1 MVKEVAVPL
10 FGMTKC
16 LADAVDLV
24 SPLLANHHL
33 QTAYIAQELA
43 IELGLPWEEQNQ
55 LIFAGLLH
63 DCGALSLQEKLN
75 AAQFHWEGQNRHG
88 EVGFMLFRGFE
99 PLARAAEII
108 RHHHLPWEEGK
119 EIPEAVVPFKSHLL
133 HLADRVAVSID
144 KKSNVLTQTGG
155 IVERISSNKG
165 KMFAPELVN
174 VFKCLAEKES
184 FWLDIVSPSLYS
196 LLSRRAGLMQIRLDN
211 KGLLKLAG
219 LFGRIIDF
227 RSRFTAVHSS
237 GVATVATTLAQ
248 LFGFSENECQM
259 MQVAGHLHDLGKLSI
274 PETILEKPGRLSP
287 EEYSIVKAHA
297 YYTFKV
303 LDTLSELEVI
313 NTWAS
318 YHHERLDGKGYPFRL
333 QEDNLSVGSRIIA
346 VADVFTAITEDRP
359 YRQAM
364 DRPEALRVLNRM
376 SQDKALDEDVVAV
389 LQDRFDDINSVR
401 MAAQADA
408 AKEYHALKP
417 PENPHV
423 KV

>member
-43 IELGLPWEEQNQ
+43 NELRLPGEEQSQ

-63 DCGALSLQEKLN
+63 DSGALSLQEKLN

-119 EIPEAVVPFKSHLL
+119 EIPEAVVPFSSHLL

-144 KKSNVLTQTGG
+144 KRSNVLTQAGG

-184 FWLDIVSPSLYS
+184 FWLNIVSLSLFD
-196 LLSRRAGLMQIRLDN
+196 LLSRRAGLMQIRLDST
-211 KGLLKLAG
+211 GLFKLAG
-219 LFGRIIDF
+219 LFSRIIDF

-237 GVATVATTLAQ
+237 GVASVAAALAK

-259 MQVAGHLHDLGKLSI
+259 MQAAGHLHDLGKLSI

-287 EEYSIVKAHA
+287 EEYCIIKAHT
-297 YYTFKV
+297 YYTFKI
-303 LDTLSELEVI
+303 LDSLSELKVI

-333 QEDNLSVGSRIIA
+333 QAENLSMGSRIMA

-364 DRPEALRVLNRM
+364 GRPEALRVLNRM

-389 LQDRFDDINSVR
+389 LQDRFDAINSVR
-401 MAAQADA
+401 MAAQADILE
-408 AKEYHALKP
+408 KHQDLIHAG
-417 PENPHV
+417 
-423 KV
+423 